1 VADNPALEAL
11 KVDRSV
17 GFLHR
22 LLIPL
27 LGLPIGELW
36 DLEELSQACENHKR
50 HSFLI
55 TSAPLNLPHG
65 VGSPAN
71 AYAIL

>member
-1 VADNPALEAL
+1 DNPALEAL

-36 DLEELSQACENHKR
+36 DLEQLSEACESNR
-50 HSFLI
+50 RYTFLI
-55 TSAPLNLPHG
+55 TSSPLNLPNG